1 MHGFV
6 MTRCLILTV
15 WTLLLLPLLLCTT
28 ARAQEPFK
36 LAPAVAVEAEDF
48 KMEQGWHPIK
58 MGEGNYAVDIIGFSH
73 TSGERFLH
81 VDARDTTAS
90 AYQDITVPQVGPYR
104 LWVRYE
110 YMPFTESRFKVTI
123 EQNGQLVAEKL
134 MGSKE
139 SLRTCPWSDGLHLVK
154 QYDPP
159 WGNEGLTEEP
169 LDITALTAGPARIRL
184 QTVDQPQIQGV
195 SADRNID
202 LLYMTSDVK
211 DEWRKHGPYNGWYG
225 ILFAF
230 LDTLGARYEVQ
241 FTNQGDKPMSFS
253 TSYAYNR
260 LPWGA
265 SDPVT
270 SVIDPGA
277 ISAWLPLKSQDTSH
291 ASMARFIPSVNQ
303 PFTVSVRPIGG
314 TQPEETVKSSGDWAG
329 IFLPPYPG
337 KGEKA
342 INVLKAQQNIID
354 AVKVSPA
361 PGKVPTLPLCYG
373 GYMYYTE
380 DNQYARNYAL
390 LGAVLGMR
398 NTGFPTGVALKNV
411 QAAGLGPTKSANYGE
426 YRFPPTPE
434 NIATAKAAMEKIG
447 AMPYMRWFDYGDE
460 IAFSE
465 WFYYMAEQK
474 KKELNNPK
482 LTVDQMI
489 RPMWLA
495 WLIQNRK
502 GFKPEDYWRASWG
515 KLDATQLH
523 PDASAEASTEKPK
536 LYVDSV
542 LFYEDASIGWVA
554 QGAKAVKAAF
564 GPDVLSGC
572 NYSCYPYY
580 YPHST
585 MYVKWFRMGA
595 GDYGRHSEYFWQL
608 GQVTP
613 MINGFVSEHFRAGM
627 RFNPKAVIKQYTMP
641 HSPGNTDADFLRTAF
656 THLAHGCKTLDFFGM
671 GMNETFTE
679 NYIDYRDTKRYV
691 AIRDVTHSIG
701 LVEDQM
707 EASQVVPSKV
717 ALLISES
724 TERWDHAKIS
734 SDDVAAGQPA
744 RDFRQDRLTFHQDRV
759 GIYTALTFAGS
770 SPDIVVE
777 EDLLNPKIMK
787 DYKVLY
793 ITGDSL
799 PVGTVKALESWVKA
813 GGVIYATAGVGRYG
827 TYREPNPTMQKLVGI
842 ASRTMHERETFIRT
856 SQELP
861 FLKPI
866 TQVVGNGW
874 QFPALAME
882 ERITPVKGVQTLA
895 TFADDKSPAMIMR
908 TIGKGK
914 VYYMAALPGMAY
926 LYTGLT
932 NPIWVPDRA
941 NGVHREV
948 TNYDKY
954 AAQVIGMPLIAAG
967 VRPQVVTPGYIDTRL
982 IHGKGAF
989 ILPLANYNKPNDQ
1002 PVTITVNPPAGAGTL
1017 VSVESSFCKKVPA
1030 KVENGAWVITLPKLG
1045 YGDMVRINVK

>member
-1 MHGFV
+1 LNIGCAGRH
-6 MTRCLILTV
+6 LLTWYTIV
-15 WTLLLLPLLLCTT
+15 FICTFSVSVS
-28 ARAQEPFK
+28 AQQPFK

-48 KMEQGWHPIK
+48 TVERGWKPIRI
-58 MGEGNYAVDIIGFSH
+58 GEGNYAVDIIGFSH

-81 VDARDTTAS
+81 CDAKDISSS
-90 AYQDITVPQVGPYR
+90 AYLDIQVPQTGPYR

-110 YMPFTESRFKVTI
+110 YMPFTESRFKVSI
-123 EQNGQLVAEKL
+123 EQNGKAVGEKL

-139 SLRTCPWSDGLHLVK
+139 SLRTNPWTDGTQLVK

-169 LDITALTAGPARIRL
+169 LDVILAAGPARLRL
-184 QTVDQPQIQGV
+184 QGMDQPQIEGLT
-195 SADRNID
+195 ADRNID
-202 LLYMTSDVK
+202 LLYLTADTA
-211 DEWRKHGPYNGWYG
+211 DAWRKQRPYDGWYG

-241 FTNQGDKPMSFS
+241 FINRGDKPMTFN
-253 TSYAYNR
+253 TTYPYNR

-270 SVIDPGA
+270 AEIAPGA
-277 ISAWLPLKSQDTSH
+277 GSTWLPMKSQDTSH
-291 ASMARFIPSVNQ
+291 ASMAYFTPSVTQ
-303 PFTVSVRPIGG
+303 PFTVSVRPIGT
-314 TQPEETVKSSGDWAG
+314 TQPEETVQSPGEWAG

-342 INVLKAQQNIID
+342 LNVLKAQERIIA
-354 AVKVSPA
+354 AVKASPA

-411 QAAGLGPTKSANYGE
+411 QAAGLGPTKSAAYGA

-434 NIATAKAAMEKIG
+434 NIAEAKAAMEKDG
-447 AMPYMRWFDYGDE
+447 ALPYMRWFDYGDE

-465 WFYYMAEQK
+465 WFYYMVEQK
-474 KKELNNPK
+474 RKDVNNPK
-482 LTVDQMI
+482 LTVEEMI
-489 RPMWLA
+489 QPMWLA
-495 WLIQNRK
+495 WLKQHRK
-502 GFKPEDYWRASWG
+502 GFKPEDYWRSAWG
-515 KLDATQLH
+515 ELDATKLR
-523 PDASAEASTEKPK
+523 PDASAEASAEKPK

-542 LFYEDASIGWVA
+542 IFYEDVSIGFIA
-554 QGAKAVKAAF
+554 QGAKAVKQAL
-564 GPDVLSGC
+564 GEQVLPGC

-585 MYVKWFRMGA
+585 MYIKWFRERA
-595 GDYGRHSEYFWQL
+595 ADYGRHSEYFWQL

-627 RFNPKAVIKQYTMP
+627 RFNPQAVVKQYTMP
-641 HSPGNTDADFLRTAF
+641 HSPGNTDANFLRTAF

-679 NYIDYRDTKRYV
+679 NYIDYRDTNRYI
-691 AIRDVTHSIG
+691 AIRDITHSIG
-701 LVEDQM
+701 LVEDLM
-707 EASQVVPSKV
+707 ETSQVVSSKV

-724 TERWDHAKIS
+724 TERWDHAKIGTDS
-734 SDDVAAGQPA
+734 IAFGQPP

-777 EDLLNPKIMK
+777 EDLINPKIMK
-787 DYKVLY
+787 DYKVLFV
-793 ITGDSL
+793 TGDSL
-799 PVGTVKALESWVKA
+799 PVGTVKALESWVRA
-813 GGVIYATAGVGRYG
+813 GGVIFATAGVGRYG
-827 TYREPNPTMQKLVGI
+827 TYREPNPAMQKLVGI
-842 ASRTMHERETFIRT
+842 ASRSIKEHDTFIRT

-866 TQVVGNGW
+866 TDVAGKNW
-874 QFPALAME
+874 QLPALAME
-882 ERITPVKGVQTLA
+882 ERIKPVKGTQTLA
-895 TFADDKSPAMIMR
+895 TFADDKSPALIVR
-908 TIGKGK
+908 TLGKGK

-926 LYTGLT
+926 LYKGLT
-932 NPIWVPDRA
+932 TPKIWVPDRA

-948 TNYDKY
+948 TTYDEF
-954 AAQVIGMPLIAAG
+954 AARVIGMPLAAAG
-967 VRPQVVTPGYIDTRL
+967 VQPQITTPGYIDTRL
-982 IHGKGAF
+982 IRGNGAF
-989 ILPLANYNKPNDQ
+989 FLPLANYNKPTDGT
-1002 PVTITVNPPAGAGTL
+1002 VTITIHPPADAGTL
-1017 VSVESSFCKKVPA
+1017 VSVESAFCKQVPA

-1045 YGDMVRINVK
+1045 YGDMLRINVK